1 MADETFT
8 TSVMIDCSTAH
19 ITQRDSELLADQDA
33 MPMAVYDIPYGFLV
47 YLGIDLIEG
56 ADELMRILSVG
67 MVYSWRLMTLTRRI
81 LSLQQ
86 VLLVSRSLRRFFVQR
101 LGSST
106 HAS

>member
-56 ADELMRILSVG
+56 ADELMRKEGLSEAFITLVQKG
-67 MVYSWRLMTLTRRI
+67 RASGAQFMRLDEAGEVYDWLE
-81 LSLQQ
+81 Q
-86 VLLVSRSLRRFFVQR
+86 FDW
-101 LGSST
+101 
-106 HAS
+106 